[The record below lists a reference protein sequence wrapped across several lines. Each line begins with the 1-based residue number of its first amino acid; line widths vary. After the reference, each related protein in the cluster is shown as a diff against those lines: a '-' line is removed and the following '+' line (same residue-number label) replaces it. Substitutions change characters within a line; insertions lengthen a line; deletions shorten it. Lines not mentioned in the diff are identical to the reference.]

1 MLATVGALLG
11 KALGDAGT
19 IGLLGVLALT
29 VLLCSLEE

>member
-1 MLATVGALLG
+1 MLATIGTVLV

-29 VLLCSLEE
+29 VWLCSLEE